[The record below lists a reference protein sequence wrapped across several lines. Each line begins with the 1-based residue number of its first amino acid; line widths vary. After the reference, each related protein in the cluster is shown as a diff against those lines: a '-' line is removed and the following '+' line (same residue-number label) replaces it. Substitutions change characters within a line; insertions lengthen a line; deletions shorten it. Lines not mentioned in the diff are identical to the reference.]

1 MSEQFPSLPDA
12 TLAAANC
19 LGQWLALDDFTAQAP
34 TPAVD
39 IVVLA
44 GNAVIPTIDAACRL
58 AADAGVPL
66 LISGGVGHS
75 TAFLYDAIRNEPRYR
90 SLPVDGRPEAHIL
103 ADIAHRF
110 WHIPRDRIVVE
121 DRSTN
126 CGENARFTREMLAA
140 TGIAPRA
147 GVVFQDPTMQRRTM
161 ATFARVWQDETV
173 APQWYSTPGCAPLLG
188 NTANGLAF
196 RGDAAGLWPVG
207 RYLSLILGELPRLLD
222 APQGYGPRGKDFI
235 VHVDIPARILEAG
248 QRLSEDNLL
257 GEALNARA
265 PG

>member
-1 MSEQFPSLPDA
+1 
-12 TLAAANC
+12 
-19 LGQWLALDDFTAQAP
+19 
-34 TPAVD
+34 
-39 IVVLA
+39 
-44 GNAVIPTIDAACRL
+44 
-58 AADAGVPL
+58 
-66 LISGGVGHS
+66 
-75 TAFLYDAIRNEPRYR
+75 
-90 SLPVDGRPEAHIL
+90 
-103 ADIAHRF
+103 
-110 WHIPRDRIVVE
+110 
-121 DRSTN
+121 
-126 CGENARFTREMLAA
+126 
-140 TGIAPRA
+140 
-147 GVVFQDPTMQRRTM
+147 MQRRTM
-161 ATFARVWQDETV
+161 ATFARVWQGETV

-265 PG
+265 PAERCPFAARFSQTGNFCCQYVTSSA

>member
-1 MSEQFPSLPDA
+1 M
-12 TLAAANC
+12 
-19 LGQWLALDDFTAQAP
+19 
-34 TPAVD
+34 
-39 IVVLA
+39 
-44 GNAVIPTIDAACRL
+44 
-58 AADAGVPL
+58 
-66 LISGGVGHS
+66 
-75 TAFLYDAIRNEPRYR
+75 
-90 SLPVDGRPEAHIL
+90 
-103 ADIAHRF
+103 
-110 WHIPRDRIVVE
+110 VE

-147 GVVFQDPTMQRRTM
+147 GVVLQDPTMQRRTM

-222 APQGYGPRGKDFI
+222 APGIR
-235 VHVDIPARILEAG
+235 PARKRFYRPCRYPRPDPRSRTTVE
-248 QRLSEDNLL
+248 
-257 GEALNARA
+257 
-265 PG
+265 